1 MSFRLYL
8 PSFDLLYAHR
18 REMLPYF
25 LIFLLA
31 ACFALAAPPDAPIRG
46 AGYNAFILFA
56 ILLALMIGFRW
67 RVGGDWSWDTHRM
80 IRLGDAD
87 LTDYFAQA
95 DPGYALLMWLG
106 TKSGFNI
113 WFVHLIGGGIF
124 AYGLWR
130 FCLHQVHPW
139 LCMVIAIPYLVIVV
153 AMGYDRQA
161 VAIGFVMLAMVAM
174 RNRSL
179 LGFAGSMALATTM
192 HLTSLVLMPV
202 FLLGSRV
209 NKLWAVIISSP
220 FFILGYY
227 YSLQDSLQQKAQ
239 SAVAGY
245 IETGYSSSGAV
256 VRIAMNALP
265 AFLYFVF
272 RSRLKF
278 GDDER
283 RFLDLLALIALAF
296 VALLYVS
303 PSSTA
308 VDRLALYIIPI
319 QLVVLGRLPLALAPT
334 RADYKLLA
342 AGIVVYSAAVMF
354 VWLNFADNASDWVPY
369 SLIDADRLVGLSY

>member
-1 MSFRLYL
+1 M
-8 PSFDLLYAHR
+8 A
-18 REMLPYF
+18 PYF
-25 LIFLLA
+25 LIFLFA
-31 ACFALAAPPDAPIRG
+31 AFFALAALPDAPMRG
-46 AGYNAFILFA
+46 AGRGVFILFA

-67 RVGGDWSWDTHRM
+67 KVGGDWTWDTRRM
-80 IRLGDAD
+80 IRLGDTD
-87 LTDYFAQA
+87 LTDYFAVA

-113 WFVHLIGGGIF
+113 WFVHLFGGGIF
-124 AYGLWR
+124 AYGLSR
-130 FCLHQVHPW
+130 FCLDQPHPW

-161 VAIGFVMLAMVAM
+161 VAIGFVMLAMIAI
-174 RNRSL
+174 RHRSMP
-179 LGFAGSMALATTM
+179 GFAGSMALATTM
-192 HLTSLVLMPV
+192 HLTALTLMPV

-209 NKLWAVIISSP
+209 NKLWAVIVASP
-220 FFILGYY
+220 FFMVGYY
-227 YSLQDSLQQKAQ
+227 YSLQDPLQKKGE
-239 SAVAGY
+239 SVVSGY
-245 IETGYSSSGAV
+245 IETGYSSSGAA

-265 AFLYFVF
+265 AFLYFVL

-278 GDDER
+278 RDDEH
-283 RFLDLLALIALAF
+283 RFVDVLALIALAF

-308 VDRLALYIIPI
+308 VDRMALYIIPI
-319 QLVVLGRLPLALAPT
+319 QLLVLGRLPLGLART

-342 AGIVVYSAAVMF
+342 AGIVVYSAAVLF
-354 VWLNFADNASDWVPY
+354 VWLNFAVDASSWVPY

>member
-1 MSFRLYL
+1 
-8 PSFDLLYAHR
+8 
-18 REMLPYF
+18 MLPYY

-31 ACFALAAPPDAPIRG
+31 AYFALAAPPDAPLRG
-46 AGYNAFILFA
+46 AGYVAFILFA

-67 RVGGDWSWDTHRM
+67 RVGGDWSWDTQRM

-87 LTDYFAQA
+87 FVDYTKVA

-106 TKSGFNI
+106 AKSGFNI
-113 WFVHLIGGGIF
+113 WFVHLLGGGIF

-130 FCLHQVHPW
+130 FCLDQVNPW

-161 VAIGFVMLAMVAM
+161 VAIGFVMLAMVAI
-174 RNRSL
+174 RHRSMA
-179 LGFAGSMALATTM
+179 GFAGSMALATTM
-192 HLTSLVLMPV
+192 HLTALALIPV

-209 NKLWAVIISSP
+209 NKLWAVLVGSP
-220 FFILGYY
+220 FFMVGYY
-227 YSLQDSLQQKAQ
+227 YSLQDSLRKKVQTLE
-239 SAVAGY
+239 SGY
-245 IETGYSSSGAV
+245 IEAGYSSSGAA

-265 AFLYFVF
+265 ALLYFVF
-272 RSRLKF
+272 RSRLKLE
-278 GDDER
+278 DDER
-283 RFLDLLALIALAF
+283 RFLDVLALVALAF
-296 VALLYVS
+296 VGLLYVS

-319 QLVVLGRLPLALAPT
+319 QLLVLGRLPLNLART
-334 RADYKLLA
+334 KGNSQLMA

-354 VWLNFADNASDWVPY
+354 VWLNFSVDADSWVPY
-369 SLIDADRLVGLSY
+369 SLVDADSLVGLSY

>member
-1 MSFRLYL
+1 M
-8 PSFDLLYAHR
+8 A
-18 REMLPYF
+18 PYF

-31 ACFALAAPPDAPIRG
+31 AFFALAAPPDAPKGG
-46 AGYNAFILFA
+46 AGRGAFILFA

-67 RVGGDWSWDTHRM
+67 RVGGDWSWDTQRM

-87 LTDYFAQA
+87 LTDYFTQA

-130 FCLHQVHPW
+130 FCLDQVHPW
-139 LCMVIAIPYLVIVV
+139 LCMVVAIPYLVIVV

-161 VAIGFVMLAMVAM
+161 VAIGFVMLAIVAI
-174 RNRSL
+174 RHRSMS
-179 LGFAGSMALATTM
+179 GFASSIALATMM
-192 HLTSLVLMPV
+192 HLTALTLAPV

-209 NKLWAVIISSP
+209 NKLWVVIVGSP
-220 FFILGYY
+220 FFIVGYY
-227 YSLQDSLQQKAQ
+227 YSLQDTLHKKAQ
-239 SAVAGY
+239 TVIHGY
-245 IETGYSSSGAV
+245 IESGYSSSGAA

-272 RSRLKF
+272 RSRLRVD
-278 GDDER
+278 DDER
-283 RFLDLLALIALAF
+283 LFLDVFAIIALAF
-296 VALLYVS
+296 VGLLYVS

-308 VDRLALYIIPI
+308 VDRLGLYIIPI
-319 QLVVLGRLPLALAPT
+319 QLLVLGRLPLNLART
-334 RADYKLLA
+334 KGNYQLLA
-342 AGIVVYSAAVMF
+342 AGVIVYSAAVMF
-354 VWLNFADNASDWVPY
+354 VWLNFAVDADLWVPY
-369 SLIDADRLVGLSY
+369 SLIDADGLVGLSY

>member
-1 MSFRLYL
+1 M
-8 PSFDLLYAHR
+8 A
-18 REMLPYF
+18 PYF
-25 LIFLLA
+25 LIFLPA
-31 ACFALAAPPDAPIRG
+31 AFLALAAPPDAPKGGAGRG
-46 AGYNAFILFA
+46 AFSLFA

-67 RVGGDWSWDTHRM
+67 RVGGDWSWDTQRM

-87 LTDYFAQA
+87 LTDYFAKA

-106 TKSGFNI
+106 AKSGFNI
-113 WFVHLIGGGIF
+113 WFVHLLGGGIF

-130 FCLHQVHPW
+130 FCLDQVHPW
-139 LCMVIAIPYLVIVV
+139 LCMVVAIPYLVIVV

-161 VAIGFVMLAMVAM
+161 VAIGFVMLAMVAI
-174 RNRSL
+174 RNRSM
-179 LGFAGSMALATTM
+179 LGFASSMALATAM

-209 NKLWAVIISSP
+209 SKLWAVIVASP
-220 FFILGYY
+220 FFLLGYH
-227 YSLQDSLQQKAQ
+227 YSLQDPLQHKAQ
-239 SAVAGY
+239 SAVNGY
-245 IETGYSSSGAV
+245 IETGYSSSGAT
-256 VRIAMNALP
+256 VRIAMNAFP

-283 RFLDLLALIALAF
+283 RSLDLLALVALAF
-296 VALLYVS
+296 VGLLYVS

-308 VDRLALYIIPI
+308 VDRMALYIIPI
-319 QLVVLGRLPLALAPT
+319 QLVVLGRLPFALA
-334 RADYKLLA
+334 RARAEYKLLA

-369 SLIDADRLVGLSY
+369 SLIDTDKLVGLSF

>member
-1 MSFRLYL
+1 MG
-8 PSFDLLYAHR
+8 
-18 REMLPYF
+18 PYF

-31 ACFALAAPPDAPIRG
+31 AFFALAAPPDAPKSG
-46 AGYNAFILFA
+46 AGRGAFILFA

-80 IRLGDAD
+80 VRLGDAD
-87 LTDYFAQA
+87 LTDYFAVA

-113 WFVHLIGGGIF
+113 WFVHLVGGGIF

-130 FCLHQVHPW
+130 FCLDQLHPW
-139 LCMVIAIPYLVIVV
+139 LCMVVAIPYLVIVV

-161 VAIGFVMLAMVAM
+161 VAIGLVMLAMVAV
-174 RNRSL
+174 RHRSML
-179 LGFAGSMALATTM
+179 KFAGSMSLATTM
-192 HLTSLVLMPV
+192 HLTALAFMPV

-209 NKLWAVIISSP
+209 NKLWAVIVASP
-220 FFILGYY
+220 FFAAGYY
-227 YSLQDSLQQKAQ
+227 FSLQDSLEKKAH
-239 SAVAGY
+239 SSVSGY
-245 IETGYSSSGAV
+245 LETGYSSSGAA

-278 GDDER
+278 NDDER
-283 RFLDLLALIALAF
+283 RFLDVFALVGLAF
-296 VALLYVS
+296 VVLLYFS

-319 QLVVLGRLPLALAPT
+319 QLVVLGRLPLVFART
-334 RADYKLLA
+334 MADYRMVA
-342 AGIVVYSAAVMF
+342 AGVVVYSAAVMF
-354 VWLNFADNASDWVPY
+354 VWLNFAVDASDWVPY
-369 SLIDADRLVGLSY
+369 SIIAADNLVGLSY

>member
-1 MSFRLYL
+1 
-8 PSFDLLYAHR
+8 
-18 REMLPYF
+18 MLPYF

-31 ACFALAAPPDAPIRG
+31 AWFALAAAPDAPMRG
-46 AGYNAFILFA
+46 AGYGAFILFA

-67 RVGGDWSWDTHRM
+67 RVGGDWTWDTHRM

-87 LTDYFAQA
+87 LTNYFAVA
-95 DPGYALLMWLG
+95 DPGYAFLMWLG

-130 FCLHQVHPW
+130 FCLDQVHPW

-161 VAIGFVMLAMVAM
+161 VAIGLVMLAMVAI
-174 RNRSL
+174 RHRSM
-179 LGFAGSMALATTM
+179 LGFAGSMTLATTM
-192 HLTSLVLMPV
+192 HLTALMLVPV
-202 FLLGSRV
+202 LLLGSRV
-209 NKLWAVIISSP
+209 KKIWTVIVALP
-220 FFILGYY
+220 FFLVGYY
-227 YSLQDSLQQKAQ
+227 FSLQDPLQNKAH
-239 SAVAGY
+239 SAISGY
-245 IETGYSSSGAV
+245 IETGYSSSGAS

-272 RSRLKF
+272 RSRLKL
-278 GDDER
+278 DDDNR
-283 RFLDLLALIALAF
+283 RFVDVLALIALAF
-296 VALLYVS
+296 VGLLYVS

-308 VDRLALYIIPI
+308 VDRMALYIIPI
-319 QLVVLGRLPLALAPT
+319 QLFVLTRLPLALAQT

-342 AGIVVYSAAVMF
+342 AGIVVYSAAIMF
-354 VWLNFADNASDWVPY
+354 VWLNFADDASAWVPY